1 MTRQQIITSGKRRAL
16 LLRTFG
22 PHENQDRSIQCRN
35 GYRSE
40 TSGSTCTPFGRLS
53 GEKDFLA
60 VFVPGSATPRRFEG
74 QVAQKIWDYA
84 QGEVWEESKQ
94 KKSSR
99 PG

>member
-1 MTRQQIITSGKRRAL
+1 MAKWVQVGDQ
-16 LLRTFG
+16 
-22 PHENQDRSIQCRN
+22 
-35 GYRSE
+35 
-40 TSGSTCTPFGRLS
+40 RLNLDAIWAVKW
-53 GEKDFLA
+53 GKDFLA

-99 PG
+99 GGRE